1 MQVEAAIGEQIAR
14 LRETRQ
20 MSLTQLGQ
28 AIGRYLGKPW
38 SRQAVHQA
46 ERGRRAFTAAELAA
60 IALALDTSIPALFLA
75 DSGQI
80 ELPGQ
85 AVSAE
90 DYRAILLYAGDDTP
104 LDGVEELIVALHDI
118 AEVLSRPALAR
129 LAKIG
134 GVAEEVATAAP
145 AAHSPDKT
153 RGQDRLAIR
162 RYVRCVVAGPAWE
175 QYRPGSSSFTSR
187 SFGTPRA
194 RSGSGGSSRV
204 PSSPSRWPRRG
215 PASACPARSP

>member
-1 MQVEAAIGEQIAR
+1 MQVEEAIGEQIAR

-28 AIGRYLGKPW
+28 AMGRYLGKPW

-60 IALALDTSIPALFLA
+60 IALALDTSIPALFFTE
-75 DSGQI
+75 SGQI
-80 ELPGQ
+80 ELPGRV
-85 AVSAE
+85 VSAE
-90 DYRAILLYAGDDTP
+90 DYRSILLYAGDETP

-145 AAHSPDKT
+145 APRGPDK
-153 RGQDRLAIR
+153 G
-162 RYVRCVVAGPAWE
+162 V
-175 QYRPGSSSFTSR
+175 SSS
-187 SFGTPRA
+187 
-194 RSGSGGSSRV
+194 
-204 PSSPSRWPRRG
+204 
-215 PASACPARSP
+215 